1 MAVFITGAAGYVG
14 RHLLQELPAKF
25 LEGALMPDIDELNLS
40 DYNQLYD
47 YFSSHQIDQV
57 FHLAAMLDNNDRQ
70 ALFDSNVIALYNLVV
85 MCKMFDVKHL
95 TFISGNNVYA
105 SNDGTPITEDTA
117 YAPQPYNHYG
127 LTKYVGEMIVRDQ
140 LNGSKTEYAIVRIA
154 DIYGPKQRTGALLQ
168 AVIGNIVECKPQKKY
183 GIGDRT
189 RDYIFINDVAKGL
202 AHVAVNKLSGIFN
215 LATGKGTSVA
225 RIIEIA
231 EKISECKV
239 ATIPVTVEKEDHT
252 KVVLNPAK
260 MTATGFRTSV
270 SIEEGMR
277 EIVKVAKEGSKK

>member
-14 RHLLQELPAKF
+14 RHLLQELPEEF
-25 LEGALMPDIDELNLS
+25 LKDALMPDIDELNLA
-40 DYNQLYD
+40 DYDQLYN
-47 YFSSHQIDQV
+47 FFATHHIDQV
-57 FHLAAMLDNNDRQ
+57 FHLAAMLDNRDRQ
-70 ALFDSNVIALYNLVV
+70 ALFDSNIIALYNMVV
-85 MCKMFDVKHL
+85 LCKQFGVKHL

-140 LNGSKTEYAIVRIA
+140 LEGSNTDYAIVRIA

-168 AVIGNIVECKPQKKY
+168 AVIGNIVDCKPQKKY

-202 AHVAVNKLSGIFN
+202 AHVAVNRLSGIFN
-215 LATGKGTSVA
+215 LGTGKGTNVA

-231 EKISECKV
+231 EEVSECKE
-239 ATIPVTVEKEDHT
+239 ATIPVSVEKEDHT
-252 KVVLNPAK
+252 KVVLNPEKLA
-260 MTATGFRTSV
+260 ATGFRTSIT
-270 SIEEGMR
+270 IEEGIR
-277 EIVKVAKEGSKK
+277 EIVKVAKEGSLS